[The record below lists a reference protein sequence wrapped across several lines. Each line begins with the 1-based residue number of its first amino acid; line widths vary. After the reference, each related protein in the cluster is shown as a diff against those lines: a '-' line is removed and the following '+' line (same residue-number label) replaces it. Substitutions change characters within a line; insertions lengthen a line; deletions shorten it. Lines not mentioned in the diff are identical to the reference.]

1 MVVRDTVKRI
11 VFRCGESC
19 CLYRIRRLRCVSCR
33 RIHRELPDFVL
44 PFKNYDSQTV
54 QGTLDLT
61 PDNCCNADDSTMR
74 RWQRSFELSK
84 NALIALL
91 VSYYMNLTKSMP
103 SLLDVKD
110 ILSKITSEQKN
121 WLSFVFRLLINS
133 GHRAHTGFA
142 FCP

>member
-1 MVVRDTVKRI
+1 
-11 VFRCGESC
+11 
-19 CLYRIRRLRCVSCR
+19 
-33 RIHRELPDFVL
+33 
-44 PFKNYDSQTV
+44 
-54 QGTLDLT
+54 
-61 PDNCCNADDSTMR
+61 MR